1 MISNQK
7 IGFRSLII
15 RCWPANIFCFEV
27 LRITFYF
34 RSFVPPVR
42 DEESETQRKAHAKR
56 VRETRR
62 STQGVTLEDLKSA
75 EQLVKKK
82 QQQENQQRTSE
93 LQQLVASQNKN
104 SPTTVPSVSIQQ
116 PSSGKINERSEF
128 SSFGKEFSKKSSKFL
143 ERRKKS
149 WKFVYI
155 LAKQCRS
162 HFDLRIFFWQNIK
175 IRKILISRT

>member
-1 MISNQK
+1 MKISNSVSSMLFMLMTSVNERWWSVTK
-7 IGFRSLII
+7 FCCSLIC
-15 RCWPANIFCFEV
+15 CWPASDFHFEV
-27 LRITFYF
+27 LRIYFF

-128 SSFGKEFSKKSSKFL
+128 SSFGQEFSKKNLQIFTKGG
-143 ERRKKS
+143 KS
-149 WKFVYI
+149 CKSLFT
-155 LAKQCRS
+155 L
-162 HFDLRIFFWQNIK
+162 
-175 IRKILISRT
+175 